1 MVRRRSRELI
11 GHATIGA
18 QHAWCREEGVG
29 RAIFT
34 HCGSE
39 IVRSDAR
46 AIAARIRKLGL
57 DQGLDACVANDGLML
72 SLPA

>member
-1 MVRRRSRELI
+1 M
-11 GHATIGA
+11 
-18 QHAWCREEGVG
+18 G

-57 DQGLDACVANDGLML
+57 DQGLDARVANDGLTL
-72 SLPA
+72 SLPGCSLQKLPDSLIPLNVKQMRPKRS